1 MAKGKD
7 IFRSLDSFGLAF
19 QFKIKGAGTLT
30 TYPGAVLTL
39 FYLSLLL
46 AYGGYQLMLMFTY
59 SLTAHNQFM
68 ISGTYNM
75 YDKFTQQFD
84 NAEDIGFNIA
94 IGVIDYKT
102 F

>member
-1 MAKGKD
+1 
-7 IFRSLDSFGLAF
+7 
-19 QFKIKGAGTLT
+19 
-30 TYPGAVLTL
+30 
-39 FYLSLLL
+39 
-46 AYGGYQLMLMFTY
+46 
-59 SLTAHNQFM
+59 M

-102 F
+102 FQPIPDMERFAHFEITQVTQNFGDNAELFEELGIISGDARYTTKLGIH

>member
-1 MAKGKD
+1 
-7 IFRSLDSFGLAF
+7 
-19 QFKIKGAGTLT
+19 
-30 TYPGAVLTL
+30 
-39 FYLSLLL
+39 
-46 AYGGYQLMLMFTY
+46 MFTY
-59 SLTAHNQFM
+59 SLTSHNQFM